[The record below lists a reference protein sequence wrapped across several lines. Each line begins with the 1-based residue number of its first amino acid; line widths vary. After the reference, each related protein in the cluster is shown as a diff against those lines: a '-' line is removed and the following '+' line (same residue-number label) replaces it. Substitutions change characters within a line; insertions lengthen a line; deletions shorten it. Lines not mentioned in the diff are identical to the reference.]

1 MIPLN
6 YSLLLSAAL
15 FAIGVIGFIIRRNAI
30 MIFMCV
36 ELMLN
41 AANIL
46 FIAFAQ
52 AYGQIGGQIFVF
64 FTISVAAAE
73 VAIGLTLI
81 VAIYRSRHTL
91 DVDELSQ
98 LKG

>member
-1 MIPLN
+1 MIPLD

-15 FAIGVIGFIIRRNAI
+15 FAIGVIGVLIRRNAI
-30 MIFMCV
+30 MIFMCI

-52 AYGQIGGQIFVF
+52 ANGQIGGQVFVF
-64 FTISVAAAE
+64 FTITVAAAE
-73 VAIGLTLI
+73 VAIGLALI
-81 VAIYRSRHTL
+81 VAIYRSRQTL
-91 DVDELSQ
+91 DVDELNQ

>member
-1 MIPLN
+1 MIPIS

-15 FAIGVIGFIIRRNAI
+15 FSIGVIGVLIRRNAI
-30 MIFMCV
+30 MIFMCI

-52 AYGQIGGQIFVF
+52 VYGQIGGQVFVF
-64 FTISVAAAE
+64 FTITVAAAE
-73 VAIGLTLI
+73 VAIGLALI

-91 DVDELSQ
+91 DVDDLNQ